1 MTILSSLM
9 QHCISRKM
17 SIGLVTVAMAS
28 IDTGPARADD
38 RFFEQV
44 HALRVATIENFV
56 AVDRFRVGNRIGDRR
71 LGLVGRN
78 FADQFLKQVDNYA
91 PAASLAITELR
102 FTMGDTSLTRMF
114 DAEKA
119 PLAHVAHVYAI
130 MVLGEAGASHTD
142 WRSNIAYV
150 RSPVD
155 HRLWAVHWSVNHSG
169 EWTIGAV
176 YVPHTALDWAAGTR
190 VLSPELARPTSK
202 TQRSARV
209 GE

>member
-17 SIGLVTVAMAS
+17 SIGFVTVAMAS
-28 IDTGPARADD
+28 IDTGPARAVD
-38 RFFEQV
+38 RFLEHV

-71 LGLVGRN
+71 LGLVGHN

-114 DAEKA
+114 NAEKA

-130 MVLGEAGASHTD
+130 MELGEAGASHTD

-176 YVPHTALDWAAGTR
+176 YVPHAALGWAAGTR
-190 VLSPELARPTSK
+190 VLSPALAQPTE
-202 TQRSARV
+202 TQRNARV

>member
-1 MTILSSLM
+1 MMKLSSLK
-9 QHCISRKM
+9 HRALPGKM
-17 SIGLVTVAMAS
+17 SIGLIALAMDAVLTGS
-28 IDTGPARADD
+28 ITADD
-38 RFFEQV
+38 RLLEPIIATQV
-44 HALRVATIENFV
+44 ASIEDFV
-56 AVDRFRVGNRIGDRR
+56 AADRFRVGNRIGNRR
-71 LGLVGRN
+71 LGLVGSN
-78 FADQFLKQVDNYA
+78 FAEHFLSKAESYA
-91 PAASLAITELR
+91 PAASLVVTELR

-119 PLAHVAHVYAI
+119 PLAHVAHVYAV

-176 YVPHTALDWAAGTR
+176 YVPHAALDWAAGTR

-202 TQRSARV
+202 TQLNARV